1 MFTGFIHDQMTIST
15 PFNQSK
21 IKIYNSICPNIYIYI
36 FHIQIRINQ
45 SIFAADIKL
54 EKLS

>member
-15 PFNQSK
+15 PFDQSK
-21 IKIYNSICPNIYIYI
+21 IKIYNSICPNIYI